1 VLGRD
6 LDEGDGWARSWGD
19 QASGRS
25 EAATALADRVAELTA
40 TATGADGA
48 VRVTVTSSGVVTGLQ
63 LDDRVQ
69 RMGGAALAGE
79 ILRVIRRAQAGL
91 AERVAEVVE
100 ATIGSDTETG
110 RAVLASYRRR
120 FPAEPEG
127 PPASP
132 VMPSPPPFPSFPNLP
147 QQSTGSGRSS
157 RGQ

>member
-1 VLGRD
+1 MLGRG
-6 LDEGDGWARSWGD
+6 LDDGDGWARSWGD
-19 QASGRS
+19 PASGRS

-40 TATGADGA
+40 SATGADGA
-48 VRVTVTSSGVVTGLQ
+48 IRATVASSGVVTGLE

-79 ILRVIRRAQAGL
+79 ILRVIRRAQARL
-91 AERVAEVVE
+91 SERVAEAVE
-100 ATIGSDTETG
+100 ETIGSDTETG
-110 RAVLASYRRR
+110 RAVLDSYRRR
-120 FPAEPEG
+120 FPAEPDG

-147 QQSTGSGRSS
+147 QQSSGSGRSS